1 MQIVGGRSGERSG
14 QHKHSRPLRHRDAGG
29 QLAAGKGDG
38 VAIVSC
44 AVDSLP
50 HLLERIFGA
59 FLFIAVTGHID
70 NIKYTAA
77 KDRVFLHQ
85 LAQSLRFFD
94 AGNHPE
100 GMAEQVAV
108 FLVGIRIVAVR
119 VVFCN
124 QVQKAPNIAFV
135 DKIAH
140 LCSSRHGLVVVLNV
154 PSPDTEKLPEIE
166 RLVLQL
172 HITFIGE
179 DFTQVVGIDLQLWQ
193 LVIGVGIAKVQ
204 LVPFRFALLL
214 HHIVPGID
222 VVVKFFEDIE
232 RRTGQGKE
240 LGIVAVPF
248 LDQIFNDV
256 IAQGSGGSFMGLIH
270 NDQIPVQ

>member
-1 MQIVGGRSGERSG
+1 
-14 QHKHSRPLRHRDAGG
+14 
-29 QLAAGKGDG
+29 
-38 VAIVSC
+38 
-44 AVDSLP
+44 
-50 HLLERIFGA
+50 
-59 FLFIAVTGHID
+59 
-70 NIKYTAA
+70 
-77 KDRVFLHQ
+77 
-85 LAQSLRFFD
+85 
-94 AGNHPE
+94 
-100 GMAEQVAV
+100 MAEQVAV

-222 VVVKFFEDIE
+222 VVVKFFENIE
-232 RRTGQGKE
+232 WCTGQGKE
-240 LGIVAVPF
+240 LGIVAISF
-248 LDQIFNDV
+248 LDQIFDDI
-256 IAQGSGGSFMGLIH
+256 IAQGGGGSFMCLIY